1 MLVFFV
7 CRWVGGE
14 FCWLII
20 LGEGR
25 GWFMYVG
32 DIILFVWEFGD
43 IKLSFE
49 SGMFEGVLVISEL
62 IKLDIFCMWGL

>member
-14 FCWLII
+14 FCRII

-49 SGMFEGVLVISEL
+49 SGMFEGVFVISEL
-62 IKLDIFCMWGL
+62 IKSDIFCMWGL

>member
-1 MLVFFV
+1 
-7 CRWVGGE
+7 
-14 FCWLII
+14 
-20 LGEGR
+20 
-25 GWFMYVG
+25 MYVG